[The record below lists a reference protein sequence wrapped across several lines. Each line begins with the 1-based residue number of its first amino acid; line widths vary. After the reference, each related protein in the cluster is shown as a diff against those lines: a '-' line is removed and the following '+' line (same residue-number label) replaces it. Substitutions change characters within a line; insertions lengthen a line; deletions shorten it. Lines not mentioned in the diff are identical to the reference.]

1 MLVFLFYVLTMGSTL
16 GIDIYRKIETGAQ
29 TFNKVEIIA
38 FDAANRKRQP
48 SDLTVQKIL
57 NVTMN

>member
-1 MLVFLFYVLTMGSTL
+1 MGSTL